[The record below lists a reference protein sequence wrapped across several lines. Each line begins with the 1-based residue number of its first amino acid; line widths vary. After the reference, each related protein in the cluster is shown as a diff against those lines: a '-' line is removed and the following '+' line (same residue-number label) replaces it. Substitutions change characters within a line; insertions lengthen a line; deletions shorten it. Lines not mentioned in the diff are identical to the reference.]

1 MRYGDVKWEV
11 NTSQILLIFLTKYQ
25 SLVFHIV
32 SSSMQQI
39 SNVYIYIYINILSAF
54 RWYAFALVSMYHI
67 DGLIQDSSNIIANA
81 LELQLSC
88 ARPPIC
94 NARNRSYSICSTSP
108 CAGNVFIWDG
118 FGIFCLD
125 LCLLYKLWRRYFGD
139 PGDVVLGHMLT
150 DEACHLIQIGM
161 ICQKQLHINYAEIHM
176 YEVNPIARRLPRYK
190 D

>member
-1 MRYGDVKWEV
+1 MNILLELGKFGNKEDFTHTRIFGNGWLIMSSGLMRYGDVKWEV
-11 NTSQILLIFLTKYQ
+11 NISQILLIFLTKYQ

-118 FGIFCLD
+118 FGIFL
-125 LCLLYKLWRRYFGD
+125 FGFMFA
-139 PGDVVLGHMLT
+139 V
-150 DEACHLIQIGM
+150 
-161 ICQKQLHINYAEIHM
+161 
-176 YEVNPIARRLPRYK
+176 
-190 D
+190 